1 MLTNQ
6 NTQLWTLS
14 ADSSEYERSK
24 NLLSGRLKNSL
35 NPDAI
40 NAETL
45 AAGLSGLSVDKRVEL
60 IHDGCDIRKA
70 YSKSLP
76 NLAKVR
82 SLDGDII
89 NGYNTFNSLVIND
102 LDKNVHLLNSTPY
115 STSDPHYNVIAGVGF
130 THDDIVLGQI
140 SRCDQALKAKFDD
153 LQVRHLLDRGHD
165 DQAVFEHIDNLNS
178 TFVVR
183 LKANRNSNESIID
196 QQGKEKKVKLVDAQL
211 EVNYEQSLLKF
222 VWKNKLYPQA
232 QISIKQGQLKLD
244 NKTYQVLKIQVYD
257 RTKKPIFKDY
267 MLLITNELC
276 PNFGH
281 CFEIYQAY
289 LRRSKIEGVFKFL
302 KDNLGWET
310 FRVRDFLVIQ
320 NLISL
325 CFFVAGYFYE
335 HQKEMAN
342 DHSDGLNV
350 KFICSLAKS
359 KGKISK
365 HYYLQGL
372 KIMANYLLFQEA
384 VKEQGF
390 SQETV
395 NELLKQVT

>member
-1 MLTNQ
+1 M
-6 NTQLWTLS
+6 
-14 ADSSEYERSK
+14 
-24 NLLSGRLKNSL
+24 
-35 NPDAI
+35 
-40 NAETL
+40 
-45 AAGLSGLSVDKRVEL
+45 SVDKRVEL

-102 LDKNVHLLNSTPY
+102 LDKNIHLLNSTPY

-130 THDDIVLGQI
+130 THDDIVLEQI
-140 SRCDQALKAKFDD
+140 SRCDQALKAKFDG
-153 LQVRHLLDRGHD
+153 LLVRHLLDRGHD
-165 DQAVFEHIDNLNS
+165 DQTVFEHIDNLNS

-232 QISIKQGQLKLD
+232 RIHIKQGQLKLG

-257 RTKKPIFKDY
+257 RTKKPIFKDS

-276 PNFGH
+276 PNFES

-302 KDNLGWET
+302 KDNLGWEN

-335 HQKEMAN
+335 HQQEITN
-342 DHSDGLNV
+342 DNSDGLTV

-365 HYYLQGL
+365 HFYLQGL

-395 NELLKQVT
+395 NELVKQIT